1 MKILN
6 VFAYLQILQIVSSY
20 VSWISAVTTP
30 LDVAKTRIMLADA
43 GSEIATKQSI
53 SYTLGRV
60 WQEFGIK
67 GLFAGVVPRTLWIS
81 IGGAVFFGVYEK
93 FRIVANSLLHK
104 EHK

>member
-1 MKILN
+1 MNYKDLKLL
-6 VFAYLQILQIVSSY
+6 AYLQVLKMASSFVSS
-20 VSWISAVTTP
+20 ISAATTP

-43 GSEIATKQSI
+43 GSEIAKKQSI

-60 WQEFGIK
+60 WQEFGTK

-93 FRIVANSLLHK
+93 SRIVANSLLH
-104 EHK
+104 

>member
-1 MKILN
+1 MKI
-6 VFAYLQILQIVSSY
+6 VVIFAYLQILQIVSSY
-20 VSWISAVTTP
+20 VSSISAVTTP

-81 IGGAVFFGVYEK
+81 IGGAVFFGVYEES
-93 FRIVANSLLHK
+93 RIVANSLLHK

>member
-1 MKILN
+1 MKI

-20 VSWISAVTTP
+20 VSSISAVTTP

-93 FRIVANSLLHK
+93 SRIVANSLLHK
-104 EHK
+104 QK

>member
-1 MKILN
+1 MDKDLKL
-6 VFAYLQILQIVSSY
+6 FSYLRILQIVSSF
-20 VSWISAVTTP
+20 VSSISAATTP

-43 GSEIATKQSI
+43 GSEIAKKQSI
-53 SYTLGRV
+53 LYTLGRV

-93 FRIVANSLLHK
+93 CRIVANSLLHK
-104 EHK
+104 QK